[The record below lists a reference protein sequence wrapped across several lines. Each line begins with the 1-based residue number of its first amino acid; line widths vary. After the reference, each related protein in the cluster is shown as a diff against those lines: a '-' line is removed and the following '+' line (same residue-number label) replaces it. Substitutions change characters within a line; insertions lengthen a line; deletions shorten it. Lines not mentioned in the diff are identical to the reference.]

1 MRAQILILAAILA
14 LPILADSTQAVRP
27 NQLQGITNSQVTGND
42 LFLLFDSSAGVTK
55 KFPAS
60 ELDIRY
66 AGALTAITRLTGE
79 VTTTGSGA
87 TAATVANSAVM
98 GKLLTGFSASAGVVA
113 ATDTVLQAFD
123 KIVGNI
129 ALLAAKNAPTFTGTV
144 TLQDGAITVPTGTNL
159 TLSVDAVVAPVY
171 ETTSGNGFFG
181 NNGSNGCVGYVGAGC
196 VWQWGTSDMGP
207 MNGKRVLPY
216 TDNASDLGGSSNRWK
231 DFYLAGNAT
240 LSGLTASQPVVT
252 DASKNLTS
260 QSYSAFTS
268 NLSVFGGDSGLG
280 GAKGLVPATS
290 PGDASKYLAGAG
302 GWTAAGNL
310 TSGTTGLTV
319 TGGSGAVFGSGTSLT
334 IQTATGSQP
343 GLISAADWTT
353 FNGKQSTVS
362 FTTFGSTPSTN
373 GGGISSGVITLQPA
387 DATHPGGVS
396 TTTQTIAGD
405 KTFTGTMRGGSGG
418 TYVMSPQEYDAGNSS
433 TAITVNWSN
442 GTLQKVTMTGSCT
455 FTFSNPVTGA
465 VYVLK
470 LAQDGTGSRT
480 YTWPVTV
487 KWPGGVAP
495 TGSGASKTDLCS
507 FVYDGTSYYGSC
519 QLNY

>member
-1 MRAQILILAAILA
+1 
-14 LPILADSTQAVRP
+14 
-27 NQLQGITNSQVTGND
+27 
-42 LFLLFDSSAGVTK
+42 
-55 KFPAS
+55 
-60 ELDIRY
+60 
-66 AGALTAITRLTGE
+66 
-79 VTTTGSGA
+79 
-87 TAATVANSAVM
+87 
-98 GKLLTGFSASAGVVA
+98 
-113 ATDTVLQAFD
+113 
-123 KIVGNI
+123 
-129 ALLAAKNAPTFTGTV
+129 
-144 TLQDGAITVPTGTNL
+144 
-159 TLSVDAVVAPVY
+159 
-171 ETTSGNGFFG
+171 
-181 NNGSNGCVGYVGAGC
+181 
-196 VWQWGTSDMGP
+196 
-207 MNGKRVLPY
+207 
-216 TDNASDLGGSSNRWK
+216 
-231 DFYLAGNAT
+231 
-240 LSGLTASQPVVT
+240 
-252 DASKNLTS
+252 
-260 QSYSAFTS
+260 
-268 NLSVFGGDSGLG
+268 
-280 GAKGLVPATS
+280 
-290 PGDASKYLAGAG
+290 
-302 GWTAAGNL
+302 
-310 TSGTTGLTV
+310 
-319 TGGSGAVFGSGTSLT
+319 LT

-343 GLISAADWTT
+343 GLISAADWAA

-362 FTTFGSTPSTN
+362 FTTFGSTPSNN

-396 TTTQTIAGD
+396 TTTQTFAGD

-470 LAQDGTGSRT
+470 LVQDGTGSRT